1 MLNEL
6 ITNFYIQLENE
17 FLNIVV
23 FAFIVFIISSFINKH
38 EKLKEKIS
46 EFF

>member
-17 FLNIVV
+17 FLYIVV
-23 FAFIVFIISSFINKH
+23 FAFIVFIVSHYINKN

-46 EFF
+46 KFF

>member
-17 FLNIVV
+17 FLYIVA
-23 FAFIVFIISSFINKH
+23 FAFIVFIVSSFINKN
-38 EKLKEKIS
+38 EKLKDKMS
-46 EFF
+46 GFF

>member
-17 FLNIVV
+17 FLYIVV
-23 FAFIVFIISSFINKH
+23 FAFIVFIVCHYINKN
-38 EKLKEKIS
+38 EKLKEKMS
-46 EFF
+46 KFF

>member
-17 FLNIVV
+17 FLYIVA
-23 FAFIVFIISSFINKH
+23 FAFIVFIVSSFINKN

>member
-17 FLNIVV
+17 FLYVIVYI
-23 FAFIVFIISSFINKH
+23 FIVFIGSYFINKN

-46 EFF
+46 KFF